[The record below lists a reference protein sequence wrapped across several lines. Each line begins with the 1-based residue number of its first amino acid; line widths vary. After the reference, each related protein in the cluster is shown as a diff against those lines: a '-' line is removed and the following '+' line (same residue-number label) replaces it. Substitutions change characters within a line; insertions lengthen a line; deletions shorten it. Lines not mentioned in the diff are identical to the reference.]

1 MLDFILYKISF
12 SLYLSELPHDMT
24 EPVEELQE
32 GVLRARSDRV
42 ITTNVSRELYEDDKD
57 TEDDY
62 DNLSRKLEELLED
75 LKACDAQVKVYPVTC
90 SLEMKMI
97 FSALFICRGQFKL

>member
-1 MLDFILYKISF
+1 MTRDKIKVF
-12 SLYLSELPHDMT
+12 TFTELSHDMT

-42 ITTNVSRELYEDDKD
+42 ITSTVSRELYEDNRD

-62 DNLSRKLEELLED
+62 DSLCQKLDELLED
-75 LKACDAQVKVYPVTC
+75 IKACDAQVIVFV
-90 SLEMKMI
+90 
-97 FSALFICRGQFKL
+97 

>member
-1 MLDFILYKISF
+1 
-12 SLYLSELPHDMT
+12 MT

-42 ITTNVSRELYEDDKD
+42 ITSNVSRELYEDDKD

-62 DNLSRKLEELLED
+62 DNLSRKLEELLKD
-75 LKACDAQVKVYPVTC
+75 WKACDAQVNVFRVTC
-90 SLEMKMI
+90 SLKMMMI
-97 FSALFICRGQFKL
+97 FSALFICRCQFQL

>member
-1 MLDFILYKISF
+1 
-12 SLYLSELPHDMT
+12 MT

-42 ITTNVSRELYEDDKD
+42 ITSTVSSELYEDNRD

-62 DNLSRKLEELLED
+62 ESLCQKLDELLED
-75 LKACDAQVKVYPVTC
+75 IKACDAQVIVFV
-90 SLEMKMI
+90 
-97 FSALFICRGQFKL
+97 

>member
-1 MLDFILYKISF
+1 MLDYFLNHMTRDKIIVF
-12 SLYLSELPHDMT
+12 TFSELSHDMT

-42 ITTNVSRELYEDDKD
+42 ITSTVSRELYEDNRD

-62 DNLSRKLEELLED
+62 DSLCQKLDELLED
-75 LKACDAQVKVYPVTC
+75 IKACDAQVI
-90 SLEMKMI
+90 I
-97 FSALFICRGQFKL
+97 FV

>member
-1 MLDFILYKISF
+1 MYFYMTRHNITVFTLT
-12 SLYLSELPHDMT
+12 ELPHDMT

-42 ITTNVSRELYEDDKD
+42 ITSTVSRELYEDNRD

-62 DNLSRKLEELLED
+62 ENLCQKLEEHLED
-75 LKACDAQVKVYPVTC
+75 IKACDAQVCVLVLNYNCGDKH
-90 SLEMKMI
+90 
-97 FSALFICRGQFKL
+97 

>member
-1 MLDFILYKISF
+1 MLDYFLNHMTRDKIIVFTFTEQS
-12 SLYLSELPHDMT
+12 HDMT

-42 ITTNVSRELYEDDKD
+42 ITSTVSRELYENNRD

-62 DNLSRKLEELLED
+62 DSLCQKLDELLED
-75 LKACDAQVKVYPVTC
+75 IKACDAQVIVFV
-90 SLEMKMI
+90 
-97 FSALFICRGQFKL
+97 

>member
-1 MLDFILYKISF
+1 
-12 SLYLSELPHDMT
+12 MT

-42 ITTNVSRELYEDDKD
+42 ITSDVSRELYEDHKD

-62 DNLSRKLEELLED
+62 DNLSRKLEELLQD
-75 LKACDAQVKVYPVTC
+75 LNACDAQVIGFCLTFTV
-90 SLEMKMI
+90 
-97 FSALFICRGQFKL
+97 